1 MNMNKITAEEFDELF
16 DNGESI
22 LEYADLSTARRPNKN
37 KRVNVDFPFWL
48 VEALDKEA
56 ERRGV
61 TRQSLIKM
69 WLCDR
74 IEQANCVKA
83 M

>member
-1 MNMNKITAEEFDELF
+1 MSMNKITAEEFDELF

-22 LEYADLSTARRPNKN
+22 LEYADLSTARRPNRG
-37 KRVNVDFPFWL
+37 KRVNVDFPTWL
-48 VEALDKEA
+48 VNALDKEA
-56 ERRGV
+56 NKRGV

-74 IEQANCVKA
+74 LEQQGIKA
-83 M
+83 G